1 MPAADPPRP
10 RPWLVPLVAA
20 SIVTTIAFAAYAR
33 TLLPGVDLGDTGGF
47 QAGVL
52 WPEPSA
58 RRAYPLYF
66 GLATP
71 FTRAFSAGNPARGLN
86 LFSALWAAV
95 AAGLLT
101 GMVSR
106 LTGFTLAG
114 VAAGLLLAFSYTFWT
129 QAVIAEVY
137 SLHLALVLACLLAL
151 RAWSER
157 PTTWRLA
164 AFFALYALGF
174 GNHLS
179 MILLFV
185 PAAVFLFQVHPR
197 PRTLVSPRVIVLAFA
212 IAAVGA
218 LQYWQNFMYVW
229 RSIES
234 PAAWTDR
241 VAAFWLDA
249 TKSDWRGEMVL
260 GVHVSQLWDR
270 IQMWLWDARQQFG
283 AIGLLLALAG
293 GIRLW
298 TVSREWAVFLWLA
311 YAISTVF
318 ALTYNVG
325 DTHVFLLPGH
335 VFTALAAGV
344 ALTPPRGRSSAGQVS
359 TARSRHALV
368 VALAAVAIAYAGWRG
383 WETWPAVDR
392 HGDRR
397 ADAFLA
403 HLTQDVD
410 ETRAL
415 LVSKMDWQL
424 ENSLL
429 YSSRYERRGLAW
441 VYLADVLPHF
451 PFLVY
456 DNLREDR
463 DVVLTAQAAAEV
475 RSSYGDVFG
484 IVQDQPDGPA
494 LAALAE
500 RVPRGA
506 PYVLTWLVPSPTDGT
521 RAHAEINA
529 GLGMLAKGAAPARAA
544 VGYEVWAGMAGEAP
558 AYHRSSPRPF
568 TQTVTVAG
576 EVFTVRMDAWLPQDT
591 FRRGG
596 FGHVLHGREHAL
608 WIERGISLMWL
619 GRSGSPAQAYGSAL
633 YTPEARFRIQ
643 APTVRLANETTDRVH
658 IN

>member
-1 MPAADPPRP
+1 M
-10 RPWLVPLVAA
+10 PLVAA
-20 SIVTTIAFAAYAR
+20 CIVATIAFAAYTR

-71 FTRAFSAGNPARGLN
+71 FTRVLSAANPARGLN
-86 LFSALWAAV
+86 LFSAMWAAI

-101 GMVSR
+101 SFVAR
-106 LTGFTLAG
+106 LTGFALGG

-151 RAWSER
+151 RTWSER
-157 PTTWRLA
+157 PTTGRLA
-164 AFFALYALGF
+164 VFFALYALGF

-185 PAAVFLFQVHPR
+185 PCVVFLFQTHPHS
-197 PRTLVSPRVIVLAFA
+197 RTLVSPRVLGLALTLG
-212 IAAVGA
+212 AAGA
-218 LQYWQNFMYVW
+218 MQYSQNFMYVW
-229 RSIES
+229 QSIET
-234 PAAWTDR
+234 PGAWTDR
-241 VAAFWLDA
+241 LAAFWLDA

-260 GVHVSQLWDR
+260 GIHPSQLWDR

-283 AIGLLLALAG
+283 AIGLLLAVAG

-298 TVSREWAVFLWLA
+298 TVSRAWAVYVWLA
-311 YAISTVF
+311 YAISTIF

-335 VFTALAAGV
+335 LFTALAAGV
-344 ALTPPRGRSSAGQVS
+344 AVTPPRALSLSGPFGAM
-359 TARSRHALV
+359 RSRRSVV
-368 VALAAVAIAYAGWRG
+368 VAVATAAIAYAGWRG
-383 WETWPAVDR
+383 WDTAPAVDR

-403 HLTQDVD
+403 HLTQDID

-415 LVSKMDWQL
+415 LISKMDWQL

-429 YSSRYERRGLAW
+429 YSSRYERPGLAW
-441 VYLADVLPHF
+441 VYLSDVLPHF
-451 PFLVY
+451 PFLVH

-463 DVVLTAQAAAEV
+463 DVVLTARAAAEV

-484 IVQDQPDGPA
+484 MVEDQQDAPA
-494 LAALAE
+494 LAAVAE
-500 RVPRGA
+500 RIPRGA
-506 PYVLTWLVPSPTDGT
+506 PYVLTWLVPAPTDGA
-521 RAHAEINA
+521 RARREIDA
-529 GLGMLAKGAAPARAA
+529 GLPVLARGSGAARADA
-544 VGYEVWAGMAGEAP
+544 GYEVWAGLAGEAP
-558 AYHRSSPRPF
+558 AYHRSSDRPF
-568 TQTVTVAG
+568 TERVAIAG
-576 EVFTVRMDAWLPQDT
+576 EALTIRMDAWLPQDT

-619 GRSGSPAQAYGSAL
+619 GRDGEPAHAYGAGL
-633 YTPEARFRIQ
+633 YTPEARYRIP
-643 APTVRLANETTDRVH
+643 APTIRLARKPGSGVQ
-658 IN
+658 